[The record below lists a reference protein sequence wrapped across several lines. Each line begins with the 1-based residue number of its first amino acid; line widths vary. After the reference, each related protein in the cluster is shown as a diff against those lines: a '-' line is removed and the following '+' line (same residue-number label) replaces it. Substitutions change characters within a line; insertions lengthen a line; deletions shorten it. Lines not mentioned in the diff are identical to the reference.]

1 MAGGFTVRASEL
13 AAGSG
18 QVTAQQNRW
27 DQVAS
32 AVVEAIAQMAGAAGH
47 PGLTSALVGASETGT
62 ETFLVA
68 QGLYAHVSQGLEQS
82 AANYNQTEQG
92 IISRL
97 GGPR

>member
-18 QVTAQQNRW
+18 EVTAQQNRC

-47 PGLTSALVGASETGT
+47 PGLTAALVGASETGT
-62 ETFLVA
+62 ETFMVA
-68 QGLYAHVSQGLEQS
+68 QGLYVHVSNGLEQS
-82 AANYNQTEQG
+82 AANYGQTDQG
-92 IISRL
+92 IVSQLR
-97 GGPR
+97 GPR